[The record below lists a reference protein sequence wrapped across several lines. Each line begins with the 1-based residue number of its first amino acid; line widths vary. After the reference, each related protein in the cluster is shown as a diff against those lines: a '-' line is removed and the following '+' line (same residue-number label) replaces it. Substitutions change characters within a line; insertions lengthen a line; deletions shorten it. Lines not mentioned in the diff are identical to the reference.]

1 MIDRIIQWSLHNRL
15 IVIALALV
23 LLVWG
28 GYSTIKAPVDVFPDL
43 TAPSVT
49 IVTEARGMPPE
60 DVEKL
65 ITFPIESAMN
75 GASGVRRVRSNSGI
89 GISVVTVEFDWE
101 TDVYLARQMVSER
114 LQTLQNEL
122 PADVGAPQ
130 MAPVS
135 SIMGEIMFLALTSE
149 AHSEIELKTTA
160 DYTIRRRLLAV
171 SGVAEVI
178 STGGAS

>member
-114 LQTLQNEL
+114 LQTLQNERESRAML
-122 PADVGAPQ
+122 
-130 MAPVS
+130 
-135 SIMGEIMFLALTSE
+135 
-149 AHSEIELKTTA
+149 
-160 DYTIRRRLLAV
+160 
-171 SGVAEVI
+171 
-178 STGGAS
+178 